1 MRSRRSPSVHIPGS
15 AILPSVTISSRQI
28 LRVFFF
34 AVFARILM
42 ADTFYHAALS
52 GCTLLFRCVL
62 PVATGLYLILCQTCV
77 RCLTSTFHNCFLAK
91 SASFSDAKIVC
102 SRERPPAS
110 AIGGVHVNLPLSS
123 LRFGIMPK

>member
-15 AILPSVTISSRQI
+15 AILPSATISNRRI

-42 ADTFYHAALS
+42 ADAFYHAALS

-62 PVATGLYLILCQTCV
+62 PVATDY
-77 RCLTSTFHNCFLAK
+77 TS
-91 SASFSDAKIVC
+91 SFARPVFVVLLRLFIIAFGR
-102 SRERPPAS
+102 SRHHFPMQR
-110 AIGGVHVNLPLSS
+110 
-123 LRFGIMPK
+123 